1 MGVTMTSRRILAL
14 LELADECPTEDE
26 LAEFLTDADPD
37 VRRNALS
44 VLSEATEDWTS
55 ASQIFARALSDDHE
69 SVREQAIVLLRE
81 LREVLVTGPE
91 FADALRTALGRG
103 EADVR
108 AAAVGAL
115 WRHRLCTVPD
125 LRAWLS
131 DDDPEVRCEV
141 VLGLV
146 SLDALDVLGEA
157 VADSSTAVRLAAA
170 RGIAAVGDPRGTATL
185 IILAADSDTLVRAAA
200 FTGMSQTGCT
210 EEAARIAEAALA
222 NPSWQ
227 VRQGAANALSAAD
240 PGDAASALIN
250 ASRDDNLDVR
260 KAAVKALGAW
270 LPARPE
276 LRPALEAAEI
286 DPDADVRAY
295 ARMSLHPNP

>member
-1 MGVTMTSRRILAL
+1 MGVTMTSNRILAL

-44 VLSEATEDWTS
+44 VLSESTEDWSS
-55 ASQIFARALSDDHE
+55 ASPIFARALSDDHE
-69 SVREQAIVLLRE
+69 SVREHAAVLLRE
-81 LREVLVTGPE
+81 LREVLVTGPQ
-91 FADALRTALGRG
+91 FAEALRGTLGQG

-108 AAAVGAL
+108 AAAVSAL

-125 LRAWLS
+125 LRTWLS
-131 DDDPEVRCEV
+131 DADPDVRCEV

-146 SLDALDVLGEA
+146 SLDALDVLDEA
-157 VADSSTAVRLAAA
+157 VADSSAAVRLATA

-185 IILAADSDTLVRAAA
+185 VILAGDSDTLVRAAA
-200 FTGMSQTGCT
+200 FTGISQTGCT
-210 EEAARIAEAALA
+210 EEAARIAEVALA
-222 NPSWQ
+222 DPSWH

-240 PGDAASALIN
+240 PGDAASALIH
-250 ASRDDNLDVR
+250 ATHDDNLDVR

-270 LPARPE
+270 LPAQPD
-276 LRPALEAAEI
+276 LRPALEAAQI